1 MKLIKP
7 IKKDETDEFV
17 KLCSQMVETLKVD
30 IEYRFNDPKFDEE
43 WSNEYYEW
51 ENLKVS
57 SNSPVHFRTKKIKV
71 ENWEKEKWEFELIDG
86 IKNLSST
93 WEECQNL
100 VLDFYK
106 TKTKIIVSFEKDA
119 GECFHSNN
127 FSALLKHNADAYIRF
142 LESNPDTNLNSTTTT
157 ATAIATASTTAASTD
172 TTASVDTTASPDIT
186 DKTETVSVSPYVY
199 TSSVF
204 GVVSIVLLG
213 LTIYFIVKSR
223 KENIPEEEE
232 SNELYGQYYG
242 KKEASALTDRNVY
255 Y

>member
-1 MKLIKP
+1 MTLIKR
-7 IKKDETDEFV
+7 IKKNETDQLV
-17 KLCSQMVETLKVD
+17 KLCSQRVDETLKVN
-30 IEYRFNDPKFDEE
+30 IEYRFNDPHFDEE
-43 WSNEYYEW
+43 WANEYYEW
-51 ENLKVS
+51 ENLKDS
-57 SNSPVHFRTKKIKV
+57 SNSPVFIRTKKIKV
-71 ENWEKEKWEFELIDG
+71 ENWEFEKREFELIDG
-86 IKNLSST
+86 IKNSSAT
-93 WEECQNL
+93 WEDCQNL

-106 TKTKIIVSFEKDA
+106 TKTKIIVSFDTNA

-127 FSALLKHNADAYIRF
+127 FSARLEHNTDAHFRF
-142 LESNPDTNLNSTTTT
+142 LESKAGDGGETT
-157 ATAIATASTTAASTD
+157 ASTD